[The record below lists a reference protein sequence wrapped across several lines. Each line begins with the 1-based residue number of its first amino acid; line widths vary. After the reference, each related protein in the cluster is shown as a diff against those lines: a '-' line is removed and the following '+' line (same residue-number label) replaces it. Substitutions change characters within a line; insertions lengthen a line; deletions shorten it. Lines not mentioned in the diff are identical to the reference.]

1 MTMSV
6 LFQMAQASGQSICT
20 RSACQPVRKTGYKGL
35 SRFIAMIDR
44 ALANDKDLADVQ
56 EFLPQNAVQLMT
68 IHKSK
73 GLEFK
78 YVFLMNIDKRFNLE
92 DHYQSVIISRKN
104 GLGIQYLADMKDK
117 VNSPLP
123 QVRVLMN
130 TLPYQ
135 NNLQEL
141 KLPIFRNKCG
151 CFMLH

>member
-1 MTMSV
+1 
-6 LFQMAQASGQSICT
+6 
-20 RSACQPVRKTGYKGL
+20 
-35 SRFIAMIDR
+35 
-44 ALANDKDLADVQ
+44 
-56 EFLPQNAVQLMT
+56 
-68 IHKSK
+68 K

-141 KLPIFRNKCG
+141 KIANLSEQMR
-151 CFMLH
+151 LLYVALTRA

>member
-1 MTMSV
+1 MKIYYDYVGALPNGSKR
-6 LFQMAQASGQSICT
+6 QANLYALGLRANQFE
-20 RSACQPVRKTGYKGL
+20 KTGYKGL

-92 DHYQSVIISRKN
+92 DHYQSVIISRK
-104 GLGIQYLADMKDK
+104 M
-117 VNSPLP
+117 V
-123 QVRVLMN
+123 
-130 TLPYQ
+130 
-135 NNLQEL
+135 
-141 KLPIFRNKCG
+141 
-151 CFMLH
+151 

>member
-1 MTMSV
+1 
-6 LFQMAQASGQSICT
+6 
-20 RSACQPVRKTGYKGL
+20 
-35 SRFIAMIDR
+35 MIDR

-78 YVFLMNIDKRFNLE
+78 YVFLMSIDKRFNLE